1 MKITISRQVL
11 NHQKGLDIVDSN
23 CLESLST
30 TLDESSELIA
40 LSNSLELVIE
50 ERSAEY
56 EG

>member
-1 MKITISRQVL
+1 ML
-11 NHQKGLDIVDSN
+11 NHQKGLDIVDNN